1 MAGPYYT
8 TILGAGTGLAASSSS
23 DFNPELGQRVP
34 RGIHTLGGVAVIERV
49 YALLGTEAATEKIR
63 LCRNIAGMQLLIDQS
78 NVTVENPGTALVL
91 DIGDDANPDGYVD
104 GLTVSA
110 GGQFLFTAGGT
121 QAARLQDPVITSD
134 DSDDGQGDWIYATVM
149 TGTTLTA
156 GAELR
161 FRLYF
166 AVNS

>member
-8 TILGAGTGLAASSSS
+8 TITGAGTGLSAVTSS
-23 DFNPELGQRVP
+23 DNNPELGNRIP
-34 RGIHTLGGVAVIERV
+34 RGLHTLGGVAIVERV

-78 NVTVENPGTALVL
+78 NVTVENPGTALVF
-91 DIGDDANPDGYVD
+91 DVGDDADPDGYVD

-110 GGQFLFTAGGT
+110 GGHFAFTAGGT

-134 DSDDGQGDWIYATVM
+134 DSDDGQGDWIYATIA
-149 TGTTLTA
+149 TATALSA

-166 AVNS
+166 AANS